1 MALMHDVNFCLPIPQ
16 ELENERVKLVAFAP
30 AEHAD
35 AFFTGANESL
45 YTHLPWGPFST
56 AAEFRASFGPHVN
69 PDPSRL
75 IFAVLDKTTADAPQL
90 AGTIGFMNT
99 LPAHLSTEIGCVIT
113 LPRFQRTHVTANGVG
128 LLLHL
133 ALDAPAEGGFGLRRV
148 VWQTNALNTA
158 SMRAAERLGF
168 RHEGV
173 LRWDH
178 ILRPGKA
185 ANRVDVPLRAGDPKP
200 DGPGTD
206 TMVYSLCWDDWE
218 GGAREA
224 VDTVMQ
230 RTT

>member
-1 MALMHDVNFCLPIPQ
+1 MALMQDVKFCFPISQ

-35 AFFTGANESL
+35 AFFTGADESL
-45 YTHLPWGPFST
+45 YTHLPWGPFFT
-56 AAEFRASFGPHVN
+56 VAEFRASFGPHVN

-99 LPAHLSTEIGCVIT
+99 
-113 LPRFQRTHVTANGVG
+113 PR
-128 LLLHL
+128 
-133 ALDAPAEGGFGLRRV
+133 APQHRARRR
-148 VWQTNALNTA
+148 A

-173 LRWDH
+173 PRWDH

-185 ANRVDVPLRAGDPKP
+185 ANRVDVALRAGDPKP
-200 DGPGTD
+200 DSPGTD
-206 TMVYSLCWDDWE
+206 MVVYSLCWDDWE

-224 VDTVMQ
+224 VDKIMQ
-230 RTT
+230 RTR